1 MRTINI
7 TAAEQIRDL
16 FSDSVSSS
24 ASAIYAFESE
34 RSQIVLLAI
43 SAKVLAGMLKIYLF
57 N

>member
-7 TAAEQIRDL
+7 TAAVQIRDL